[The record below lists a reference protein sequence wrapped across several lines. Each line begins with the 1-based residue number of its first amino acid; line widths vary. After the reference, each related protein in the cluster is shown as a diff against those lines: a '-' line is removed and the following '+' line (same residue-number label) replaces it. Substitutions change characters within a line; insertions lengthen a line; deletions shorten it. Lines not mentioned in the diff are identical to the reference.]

1 VTQVTDIAQ
10 NDEEKGKLVVVCE
23 DTLLGAMIRLPVD
36 MVILSVAVEPRRD
49 AKDVA
54 VMFGIEVGADGFF
67 NEKHYKL
74 DTIGTLTDGIF
85 MAGCNQGPKD
95 IPDTV
100 SQAIGAAAK
109 AIALVSHGEQK
120 KKAETVKTEVSKVV

>member
-1 VTQVTDIAQ
+1 ML
-10 NDEEKGKLVVVCE
+10 KKLLRV
-23 DTLLGAMIRLPVD
+23 
-36 MVILSVAVEPRRD
+36 
-49 AKDVA
+49 
-54 VMFGIEVGADGFF
+54 FGIEVGADGFF

-74 DTIGTLTDGIF
+74 DTMGTLTDGIF

-109 AIALVSHGEQK
+109 AIALVSHGEK
-120 KKAETVKTEVSKVV
+120 KKKPKS

>member
-1 VTQVTDIAQ
+1 
-10 NDEEKGKLVVVCE
+10 
-23 DTLLGAMIRLPVD
+23 M
-36 MVILSVAVEPRRD
+36 SVAVEPRQD
-49 AKDVA
+49 AKEVA
-54 VMFGIEVGADGFF
+54 KVFGIEVGADGFF

-74 DTIGTLTDGIF
+74 DTMGTLTDGIF

-109 AIALVSHGEQK
+109 AIALVSHGEK
-120 KKAETVKTEVSKVV
+120 KKKTEELTTEASKAV